1 MPLQTSRRVLQ
12 LERKL
17 SEKRRKLME
26 LASQCANEVTEHDW
40 DSIIKLTKSKIDPRK
55 KPLNLTQF
63 RLTTQH

>member
-40 DSIIKLTKSKIDPRK
+40 DSIIKLSYFYFSGLMTKIFNINS
-55 KPLNLTQF
+55 
-63 RLTTQH
+63 